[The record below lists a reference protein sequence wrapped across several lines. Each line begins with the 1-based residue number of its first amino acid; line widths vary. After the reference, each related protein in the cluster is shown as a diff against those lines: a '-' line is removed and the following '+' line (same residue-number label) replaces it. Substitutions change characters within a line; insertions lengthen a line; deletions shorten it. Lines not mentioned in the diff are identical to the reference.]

1 VTIDWRYRWL
11 RAQLWWLARRR
22 PPATLETTLAA
33 RDLFEDAGTLIG
45 IPVGA
50 TVEPADADG
59 VPVEWMRVADSAP
72 DRNLMYIHGGAY
84 VMGSVNASRNMLHI
98 LLQRTQATGFNV
110 DYRLA
115 PEHPFPA
122 GLEDCVTAYAWL
134 LSTGIDPQRIAVAG
148 DSAGG
153 GLVAGMLVAARDR
166 GLPMP
171 ACAAI
176 TSAWADLALAGR
188 SYEERARRDPALS
201 VQSLQ
206 LSADLYLDG
215 QDPSQPL
222 ASPVNADL
230 HGLPPLLVMVGTDE
244 VVFDDSIRIAERARA
259 AGVPVDLVIGEGM
272 IHCWTGYVG
281 KIRQAEVDLEHLGQ
295 FVRDHIPSC
304 APV

>member
-1 VTIDWRYRWL
+1 
-11 RAQLWWLARRR
+11 
-22 PPATLETTLAA
+22 
-33 RDLFEDAGTLIG
+33 
-45 IPVGA
+45 
-50 TVEPADADG
+50 
-59 VPVEWMRVADSAP
+59 
-72 DRNLMYIHGGAY
+72 
-84 VMGSVNASRNMLHI
+84 
-98 LLQRTQATGFNV
+98 
-110 DYRLA
+110 
-115 PEHPFPA
+115 
-122 GLEDCVTAYAWL
+122 
-134 LSTGIDPQRIAVAG
+134 
-148 DSAGG
+148 
-153 GLVAGMLVAARDR
+153 
-166 GLPMP
+166 
-171 ACAAI
+171 
-176 TSAWADLALAGR
+176 
-188 SYEERARRDPALS
+188 

-295 FVRDHIPSC
+295 FVRDHIPSR